1 MTLIA
6 EFSYNTLKNIFSR
19 GFVGHSSVGTT
30 TAITFRRHSASLSRS
45 NAVSKRSAYS
55 ASLSRSNAVSKR
67 SAYNNYEEYNRC
79 RLLIPLEKHS
89 RLYTRVHVPV
99 ETEWEE

>member
-45 NAVSKRSAYS
+45 NAVSKRSAY
-55 ASLSRSNAVSKR
+55 
-67 SAYNNYEEYNRC
+67 NNYEEYNRC